1 MAEQFCLK
9 RKADAEPGIAEKAG
23 SLFIE
28 LVI

>member
-9 RKADAEPGIAEKAG
+9 RKGDAEPGVAEEADTV
-23 SLFIE
+23 FIE